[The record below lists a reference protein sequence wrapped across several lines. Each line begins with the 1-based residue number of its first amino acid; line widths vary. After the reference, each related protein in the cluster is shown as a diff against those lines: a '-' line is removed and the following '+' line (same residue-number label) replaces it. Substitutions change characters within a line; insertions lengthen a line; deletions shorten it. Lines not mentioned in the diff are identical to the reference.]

1 MNNLR
6 YKRRAKKFPA
16 FLGMRKGSCAIMTS
30 YLDTGRKE
38 TLTEDDTRE
47 DRFRPLS
54 TEQIA
59 QLTEQG
65 CSCEDW
71 SQVKVADGFKAETVK
86 STHFCGRIRLGVFD
100 KQVSFFGGVK
110 KPAGISHATIHNCTI
125 GNNVYIGHVRNY
137 IANYVIEDDVVIDN
151 IDQLAV
157 EGKSTFGNG
166 TEVAVVNESGGTEIP
181 IYDQL
186 SAHTAYIIA
195 FYRHRPEV
203 IGKLQ
208 QMIANYSVTVK
219 SSMGLVG
226 KGARLLNCRIIK
238 NVKVGAASVIEG
250 VSRLQDGSINSCADD
265 PVYMGSGVFAED
277 FIVCDGSKI
286 IDGTIISKCF
296 IGQGTVLAKQYSAEN
311 SVFFANCGGFHGEAC
326 SVFAGPYTVTH
337 HKSTLLIAGL
347 FSFLN
352 AGSGTNQSNHMY
364 KLGPTHQGIVERGSK
379 TASDSYILWPAKV
392 GAFTVVMGRHY
403 KNSDTSD
410 LPFSYLIEHEDES
423 VLVPGVNLRKV
434 GTVRDARKWPRRD
447 RRKDANKLDFIHF
460 KLLSP
465 YTIQKMLCGCQL
477 LSNLKATSGQ
487 NTEYYTYHS
496 VKINNSS
503 LDRGIRLYQM
513 GIDKFLGNCLIKQLE
528 NKQFTNVDELRDALM
543 PRAKAGPGKWIDLA
557 GLFAPEQVVQKLL
570 SDIENDIISTPEQ
583 LAEAFES
590 IYNNYPAYE
599 WAWAANVLQ
608 QGLGIMLD
616 RITPIDIIELVKKWK
631 TAVIELDRMLYADTK
646 KEFAETAQIGYGLD
660 GIRKTMQDDFEQV
673 RGTFEDNSFVLE
685 IKKHIT
691 SKTALGDKVISQMQQ
706 LAGQ

>member
-1 MNNLR
+1 M
-6 YKRRAKKFPA
+6 
-16 FLGMRKGSCAIMTS
+16 SS
-30 YLDTGRKE
+30 YLETGRKE
-38 TLTEDDTRE
+38 ILSETDSGQDL
-47 DRFRPLS
+47 FRPLS
-54 TEQIA
+54 AGQIA

-71 SQVKVADGFKAETVK
+71 SQVEVADGFKVENVK
-86 STHFCGRIRLGVFD
+86 STHFCGQIKLGVFD
-100 KQVSFFGGVK
+100 KEVSFFGGVK
-110 KPAGISHATIHNCTI
+110 KPAGINHATIHNCTI
-125 GNNVYIGHVRNY
+125 GNNVYISHVRNY
-137 IANYVIEDDVVIDN
+137 IANYVIEDEAVIDN
-151 IDQLAV
+151 IDLLAV

-166 TEVAVVNESGGTEIP
+166 TEVAVVNESGGREIP

-186 SAHTAYIIA
+186 SAHTAYILA

-208 QMIANYSVTVK
+208 QIIADYTASVR

-226 KGARLLNCRIIK
+226 KGARILNCRIIK

-250 VSRLQDGSINSCADD
+250 VSRLQDGSINSCSED
-265 PVYMGSGVFAED
+265 PVYIGSGVFAED
-277 FIVCDGSKI
+277 FIVCDGSRI
-286 IDGTIISKCF
+286 TDGTIISKCF
-296 IGQGTVLAKQYSAEN
+296 IGQGTVLSKQYSAEN

-326 SVFAGPYTVTH
+326 SIFAGPYTVTH

-364 KLGPTHQGIVERGSK
+364 KLGPTHQGIIERGSK

-403 KNSDTSD
+403 KNSDTSN

-423 VLVPGVNLRKV
+423 VLVPGINLRNV

-447 RRKDANKLDFIHF
+447 RRKDAKKLDFINF

-465 YTIQKMLCGCQL
+465 YTVQKMLNGCQL
-477 LSNLKATSGQ
+477 LANLKATSGQ
-487 NTEYYTYHS
+487 NTDYFTYNS
-496 VKINNSS
+496 VKIKNSA
-503 LDRGIRLYQM
+503 LDRGIKLYKM
-513 GIDKFLGNCLIKQLE
+513 GIDKFLGNCLISRLE
-528 NKQFTNVDELRDALM
+528 NKQFANVHELREVLV
-543 PRAKAGPGKWIDLA
+543 PQTKAGPGKWIDLA
-557 GLFAPEQVVQKLL
+557 GLFAPEQIVQKLL
-570 SDIENDIISTPEQ
+570 DDIENDIVSTPEQ
-583 LAEAFES
+583 LSEAFES
-590 IYNNYPAYE
+590 MHENYPIYE

-608 QGLGIMLD
+608 QRLGIMLD
-616 RITPIDIIELVKKWK
+616 RITPNDIIELVTKWK
-631 TAVIELDRMLYADTK
+631 TAVVELDRMIYADTK

-660 GIRKTMQDDFEQV
+660 GGKDTIRQDFEQV
-673 RGTFEDNSFVLE
+673 TGTFEENSFVLE

-691 SKTALGDKVISQMQQ
+691 SKTALGDELISQMQQ